1 MQQVQFADAKR
12 LAILKE
18 IAPNQ
23 FEREKRKLELQ
34 SFTKQPLGTSMCDKP
49 KHNNAV

>member
-23 FEREKRKLELQ
+23 FEREKRKLELE
-34 SFTKQPLGTSMCDKP
+34 SFTKQPLGTSMCDNP
-49 KHNNAV
+49 KQKKTV